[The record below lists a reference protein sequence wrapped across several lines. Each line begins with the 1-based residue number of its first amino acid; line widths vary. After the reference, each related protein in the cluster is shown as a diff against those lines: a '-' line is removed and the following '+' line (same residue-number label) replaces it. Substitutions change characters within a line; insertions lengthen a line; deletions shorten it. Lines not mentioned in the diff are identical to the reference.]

1 MTDKKT
7 YTVYVGSNNATG
19 KLELSRIEEITA
31 RLHEGFTLY
40 TATGYWLGSK
50 EATAVL
56 VIHDSPALVFE
67 TIAAL
72 KLELQQDAIA
82 YQEAP
87 QLQLA

>member
-1 MTDKKT
+1 M
-7 YTVYVGSNNATG
+7 
-19 KLELSRIEEITA
+19 
-31 RLHEGFTLY
+31 
-40 TATGYWLGSK
+40 
-50 EATAVL
+50 L

>member
-1 MTDKKT
+1 MKTT
-7 YTVYVGSNNATG
+7 YTVYIGSNNATG
-19 KLELSRIEEITA
+19 KLELSKIEEITA

-56 VIHDSPALVFE
+56 VIHDDAARIFE

-72 KLELQQDAIA
+72 KLELQQDAIG
-82 YQEAP
+82 YQKAP
-87 QLQLA
+87 QLHFA